1 MELRSFAVRAFGAAA
16 IATATITGVATT
28 ASAAPAPAPLVH
40 TTINGPTLPV
50 LGQNDYCNGLIDT
63 VVETDPARPGLATIA
78 FTPRVL
84 NGVGPGWAQN
94 PVCRLKVAVGW
105 NFGIFTGQL
114 RDVELLARQGE
125 TVRTEINPGSGLARL
140 TMQVSPIGPWYNEL
154 RPQAGY
160 GVVSAFFLVP

>member
-1 MELRSFAVRAFGAAA
+1 MKLRSFAVRAFGAAA

-28 ASAAPAPAPLVH
+28 AGAAPAPAPLVH

-50 LGQNDYCNGLIDT
+50 LGQNDFCNGLIDT

-78 FTPRVL
+78 FTPRCPERWS
-84 NGVGPGWAQN
+84 GRAGQTRS
-94 PVCRLKVAVGW
+94 CRMKVAVGW

-125 TVRTEINPGSGLARL
+125 TSEPRSIPVPGSRG
-140 TMQVSPIGPWYNEL
+140 
-154 RPQAGY
+154 
-160 GVVSAFFLVP
+160 